1 MLTGRD
7 RVQRAKDR
15 AGEIARLARA
25 HDNKGLLQLD
35 SDPETEQL
43 LGVLTP
49 RLAGPAEAH
58 LRAARAWRARMDR
71 KAQDKLDAASKA
83 LDELD
88 LVLARGIIRKL
99 DVEVLDDSTIARY
112 DQLVLAIEART
123 MELDEIQSR
132 LPDEPP
138 PEQGR
143 RFWRR

>member
-1 MLTGRD
+1 MLNGRD

-25 HDNKGLLQLD
+25 RDNKALLRLD
-35 SDPETEQL
+35 SDPETQEL
-43 LGVLTP
+43 LGILDP

-58 LRAARAWRARMDR
+58 LRAARAWQARLDR
-71 KAQDKLDAASKA
+71 KAQDKLEAASKA

-99 DVEVLDDSTIARY
+99 DVEVLDEPTIARY
-112 DQLVLAIEART
+112 DDLVLAIEART
-123 MELDEIQSR
+123 MELDEIQSH
-132 LPDEPP
+132 LPEEPP
-138 PEQGR
+138 SDEGR